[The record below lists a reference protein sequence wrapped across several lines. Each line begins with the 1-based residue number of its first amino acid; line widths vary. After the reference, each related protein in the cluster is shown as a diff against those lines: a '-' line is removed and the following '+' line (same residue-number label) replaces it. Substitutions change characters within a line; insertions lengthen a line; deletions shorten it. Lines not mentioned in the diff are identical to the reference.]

1 MSPPVAG
8 LAPRWPVPASVR
20 AFITFR
26 TGGVSQGPFASFN
39 LAHTVGDAPEAVRT
53 NRERLRRGLGL
64 PAKPAWLEQVHGA
77 DLALAGPEG
86 PDRVRADAA
95 LVTAPGGVAAVLTA
109 DCLPVLLARGDG
121 TAAAAVHGG
130 WRGLAAGV
138 LEAAVGALGAEET
151 LYAFLGPAIG
161 PGAYTV
167 GEDVRSAFAGRSSG
181 ELMAFAPAGQGWKLN
196 LYRLARNRLLHLGLS
211 PGRISGGGFCT
222 WTDRDRFFSH
232 RRDRETGRM
241 AALIWLEDERHR
253 AVA

>member
-1 MSPPVAG
+1 MSPPIAG
-8 LAPRWPVPASVR
+8 LAPRWHVPVNVR

-39 LAHTVGDAPEAVRT
+39 LAHNVGDTPEAVCT
-53 NRERLRRGLGL
+53 NRERLRRRLGL
-64 PAKPAWLEQVHGA
+64 PAEPAWLEQVHGA
-77 DLALAGPEG
+77 GLAVARPEG
-86 PDRVRADAA
+86 PDPARGDAA
-95 LVTAPGGVAAVLTA
+95 LVTAPGSVAAVLTA
-109 DCLPVLLARGDG
+109 DCLPVLLARADG

-138 LEAAVGALGAEET
+138 LEAAAGALGAEET

-167 GEDVRSAFAGRSSG
+167 GDEVRSAFAGGPSG
-181 ELMAFAPAGQGWKLN
+181 DLMAFAPTREGWKLN

-211 PGRISGGGFCT
+211 SGRISGGGFCT
-222 WTDRDRFFSH
+222 WTDRARFFSH
-232 RRDRETGRM
+232 RRDQETGRM
-241 AALIWLEDERHR
+241 AALVWLEDGRHQ